1 MIRALAAVLA
11 ATLAPC
17 ALAAQDGGA
26 MARQLAACGGTEIRL
41 SGPADASE
49 DDLAA
54 ARDVLNRRLGGGFLL
69 RYVAVEEGR
78 LVVRL
83 PASRV
88 DLEAFA
94 PVLSAARLE
103 FYEMAEDQVGLAVE
117 GPDGP
122 LLLRLEPF
130 LTGAELRDAAPTLD
144 MNDQPALIL
153 RLSPEGAA
161 TFADVTA
168 RSLGAPLAVVLDGD
182 VLSVPRVMEPIYG
195 GTVQISGAFTEAE
208 VAEMASL
215 LQSGQLPIDLTIE
228 SADEVPADPGAD
240 QSLCP

>member
-1 MIRALAAVLA
+1 MTRALAAALA
-11 ATLAPC
+11 ACLAPC

-26 MARQLAACGGTEIRL
+26 MAQQLAACGGTEIRL
-41 SGPADASE
+41 AAPEDATG
-49 DDLAA
+49 DDLAT

-69 RYVAVEEGR
+69 RYVAMEEGG

-83 PASRV
+83 PASSV

-94 PVLSAARLE
+94 PILTSARLG

-117 GPDGP
+117 GPEGP
-122 LLLRLEPF
+122 LLLKLEPF

-144 MNDQPALIL
+144 MADQPALVL
-153 RLSPEGAA
+153 RLTPEGAR
-161 TFADVTA
+161 TLGEVTA
-168 RSLGAPLAVVLDGD
+168 RSLGEPLAVLLDGE
-182 VLSVPRVMEPIYG
+182 VLSVPRVMEPIFG
-195 GTVQISGAFTEAE
+195 GTVQISGAFSPQE

-228 SADEVPADPGAD
+228 SADEVPGDPAAD